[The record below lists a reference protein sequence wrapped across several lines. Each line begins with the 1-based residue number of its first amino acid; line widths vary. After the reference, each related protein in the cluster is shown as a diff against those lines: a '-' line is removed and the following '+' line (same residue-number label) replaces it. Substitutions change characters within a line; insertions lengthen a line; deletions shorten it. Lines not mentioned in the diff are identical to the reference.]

1 MIFTHLTIENFG
13 IYHGTHE
20 FELRPRQDEGRF
32 LPVILFGGK
41 NGAGKTT
48 ILEAIRLCLYGQLA
62 LGARVRRV
70 DYETYI
76 MQRLHRGLGVS
87 LPARSARVG
96 LVFDH
101 THAGVLSTYDAVRTW
116 RVEGQTLHESVS
128 IYKNGQVLRE
138 ITPQHWGDFLRDL
151 IPPGV
156 ADLFFF
162 DGEQIQALADDETD
176 TAALATAMNGLLNLD
191 LVERLKSDLTLYVKQ
206 QEDRE
211 NSVLRCA
218 AQEAQNAHENLE
230 AVYSARYQDRA
241 GLRTQLDRVHKKL
254 EDARQ
259 VLLKEGAGFVEQRT
273 MLELRQVEVER
284 ALEQTRAAIREL
296 VAGLMPFALSPTWSV
311 RLRERL
317 QRETQAEQAQS
328 THEARVMQAAVV
340 ASRILNPVFQQEV
353 APHVMPQ
360 DWARIASELQMIL
373 EPGEPDDI
381 PIVHPISAQNRA
393 QLIEWVDSVLHEI
406 PEQMRSLGHRLE
418 TLEDERGA
426 LQQGLRQIPDDA
438 AANPVLEQFHVLSE
452 AKGRLKEQIHQAD
465 EEISQIE
472 LQLAEADRQ
481 RKKAWQQ
488 LASAGDTDLRVE
500 RAAKVQ
506 VILDEYLEAITASK
520 TQELEKMVAHFFNLL
535 CRKDLLVREVKMDP
549 KHHTVTLYSDN
560 RVELPKSSL
569 SAGERQLYAMSLLWA
584 LRSVSG
590 RMLPIII
597 DTPMGRLDSDHRR
610 TLLTEFFPNAAHQII
625 LLSTD
630 TEITA
635 EAYEL
640 LKPATSHAFM
650 LEYDE
655 ERGCTTVEHS
665 YFVDA
670 EELAP

>member
-13 IYHGTHE
+13 VYAGTHE
-20 FELRPRQDEGRF
+20 FDLRPRRVNDHF

-62 LGARVRRV
+62 LGSRVRRV

-76 MQRLHRGLGVS
+76 MQRLHRGVGTSRPV
-87 LPARSARVG
+87 RSARVG

-101 THAGVLSTYDAVRTW
+101 IHAGILSSYDAVRAW
-116 RVEGQTLHESVS
+116 RLEGQTLHESVS
-128 IYKNGQVLRE
+128 IYKNGQVLRDIAPE
-138 ITPQHWGDFLRDL
+138 HWSDFLRDL

-162 DGEQIQALADDETD
+162 DGEQVQALADDETE
-176 TAALATAMNGLLNLD
+176 TSALATAMNGLLNLD
-191 LVERLKSDLTLYVKQ
+191 LVERLKSDLVLYVKQ
-206 QEDRE
+206 QGNRE
-211 NSVLRCA
+211 SSVLQHA
-218 AQEAQNAHENLE
+218 AQEAQLAHENLE
-230 AVYSARYQDRA
+230 AMYSARYQDRA
-241 GLRTQLDRVHKKL
+241 GLRTQLDRVRKRL
-254 EDARQ
+254 EDTRQ
-259 VLLKEGAGFVEQRT
+259 TLLKEGASFVEQRT
-273 MLELRQVEVER
+273 GLELRQLEVER
-284 ALEQTRAAIREL
+284 ELEQTRAAIREL
-296 VAGLMPFALSPTWSV
+296 VAGLMPFTLARTWSA

-317 QRETQAEQAQS
+317 QTEAQAEQARS
-328 THEARVMQAAVV
+328 TYEARLAQANEVTTRVLDPA
-340 ASRILNPVFQQEV
+340 FQQEI
-353 APHVMPQ
+353 APGVKPH
-360 DWARIASELQMIL
+360 DWAKISNALRSIL
-373 EPGEPDDI
+373 EPGEPDNT
-381 PIVHPISAQNRA
+381 PMLHPVSSQERTL
-393 QLIEWVDSVLHEI
+393 LIEWIDSVLHDI
-406 PEQMRSLGHRLE
+406 PAQMQALGQRLE
-418 TLEDERGA
+418 ALEVERGSLQHA
-426 LQQGLRQIPDDA
+426 LQQIPDDA
-438 AANPVLEQFHVLSE
+438 AAHPILEQFHALSE
-452 AKGRLKEQIHQAD
+452 AKGRLQEQIRLAD

-506 VILDEYLEAITASK
+506 VILDEYLEQITAAK
-520 TQELEKMVAHFFNLL
+520 TEELEKMVAHFFNLL
-535 CRKDLLVREVKMDP
+535 CRKDLLIREVKIDP
-549 KHHTVTLYSDN
+549 KRHTVTLYSDN
-560 RVELPKSSL
+560 RAEIPKSSL

-610 TLLTEFFPNAAHQII
+610 MLLTEFFPNAAHQII

-630 TEITA
+630 TEISA

-640 LKPATSHAFM
+640 LRPSISHAFM

-655 ERGCTTVEHS
+655 EQGCTKVEHR
-665 YFVDA
+665 YFEGS
-670 EELAP
+670 EEWAS